1 MEVVDVFEMSSRSVF
16 LAVNYTDRYLSSVSV
31 DRKHFQLLG
40 ATCLHIASKCEDVS
54 YIGVDDL
61 VVCADKVY
69 NGNDVLQLEEKV
81 LTKLDF
87 RLAVPTVIDFLNT
100 FVERIHELNPSWP
113 AIGTDVHLARYFA
126 ELSLQDSNFIQNMPS
141 LVAAAAV
148 VLALHYTHRKVVEE
162 QILSTTGYSLQDLK
176 QCILKLRR
184 THLEVA
190 STTQLVVI
198 KKRYETEKFMK
209 VAFIEQRD
217 VHELLND
224 AKGPKTATSSAE

>member
-1 MEVVDVFEMSSRSVF
+1 MFEMSSRSVF
-16 LAVNYTDRYLSSVSV
+16 LAVNYTDRYLSRVSV

-81 LTKLDF
+81 LTELDF

-100 FVERIHELNPSWP
+100 FIERLRQLNPSWP
-113 AIGTDVHLARYFA
+113 AIDADVHLARYFA
-126 ELSLQDSNFIQNMPS
+126 ELSLQDSNFIQNLPS
-141 LVAAAAV
+141 QVAAAAV
-148 VLALHYTHRKVVEE
+148 VLALYYTHRDVVEA
-162 QILSTTGYSLQDLK
+162 QVISTTGYSMKDLEE
-176 QCILKLRR
+176 CIMKLRR
-184 THLEVA
+184 THLDVA

-198 KKRYETEKFMK
+198 KKRYETARFMR

-217 VHELLND
+217 VHELLRPEQKSD
-224 AKGPKTATSSAE
+224 EALSSVKPK